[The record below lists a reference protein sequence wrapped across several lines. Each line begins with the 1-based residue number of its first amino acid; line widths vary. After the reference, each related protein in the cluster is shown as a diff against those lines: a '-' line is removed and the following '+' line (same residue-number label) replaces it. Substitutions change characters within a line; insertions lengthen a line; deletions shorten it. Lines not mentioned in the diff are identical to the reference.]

1 MNVACV
7 MAAQYD
13 DIIYMNIWY
22 EQRPQKALFNCS
34 FSYIVR
40 KYLRIEKMS
49 LQGFTEASSVF
60 TWNVW
65 QRSWPAVFNVDNK
78 KTESNLKFVIHNC
91 TFAMT

>member
-22 EQRPQKALFNCS
+22 EQRPQRALFNCS
-34 FSYIVR
+34 LSYIVR
-40 KYLRIEKMS
+40 KYLRIEKIS

-60 TWNVW
+60 TEMYGKWVGQQYSMLIMRKLN
-65 QRSWPAVFNVDNK
+65 Q
-78 KTESNLKFVIHNC
+78 T
-91 TFAMT
+91 